1 MSPLLATRAG
11 DSAQGY
17 GLFGAVAASSSFES
31 IATATGAGNPTS
43 ITFSSIPQTYKH
55 LQIRSSARNLSGS
68 TLGVAMYVTV
78 NGTANSDLH
87 RLFGDGTSATADG
100 ANSGGSGGNGY
111 IDWGQAGG
119 GTTANIYGCSIVDV
133 IDYTSTTK
141 NKTFRL
147 MSGTDLN
154 GTGRIYLNS
163 FAWFTT
169 SAITSITIT
178 EPQGTGFT
186 TASSFALYGIKG

>member
-1 MSPLLATRAG
+1 MPIISLKTGTKSRSLLVG
-11 DSAQGY
+11 NPY
-17 GLFGAVAASSSFES
+17 FVPSSYES
-31 IATATGAGNPTS
+31 IASFTGAGNPTS

-68 TLGVAMYVTV
+68 TVGVAMYVTV
-78 NGTANSDLH
+78 NGSANSNLH
-87 RLFGDGTSATADG
+87 RLFGDGSTAQAEGYDT
-100 ANSGGSGGNGY
+100 GGTGGNGY

-119 GTTANIYGCSIVDV
+119 GTASDTMGVSIVD
-133 IDYTSTTK
+133 IHDYTSTTK

-154 GTGRIYLNS
+154 GSGRIYLNS

-169 SAITSITIT
+169 SAITSITII
-178 EPQGTGFT
+178 EPQATGFA